1 MVTGIILRQSPAG
14 EYDRRISL
22 LTKEKGKVAAFA
34 RGARKPGSR
43 LAAATAPFSFGN
55 FKLYQ
60 GRSVYTLAEAD
71 VRNYFEELR
80 NDYMGAC
87 YGMYFAEVADF
98 CTREGNDERE
108 MMKLLYQSLR
118 ALSAASLPNP
128 LVRSVFECMTMAV
141 NGEFPGEFT
150 RESLLEILGAE
161 PEDSTLYALRY
172 ITSSP
177 VEKLYTFNV
186 ADTVLFQL
194 QAVALRYMKRFAGHS
209 FKSLEVLQTLC

>member
-1 MVTGIILRQSPAG
+1 
-14 EYDRRISL
+14 
-22 LTKEKGKVAAFA
+22 
-34 RGARKPGSR
+34 
-43 LAAATAPFSFGN
+43 
-55 FKLYQ
+55 
-60 GRSVYTLAEAD
+60 
-71 VRNYFEELR
+71 
-80 NDYMGAC
+80 
-87 YGMYFAEVADF
+87 
-98 CTREGNDERE
+98 
-108 MMKLLYQSLR
+108 
-118 ALSAASLPNP
+118 
-128 LVRSVFECMTMAV
+128 MAV

>member
-1 MVTGIILRQSPAG
+1 MECILPRW
-14 EYDRRISL
+14 RIS
-22 LTKEKGKVAAFA
+22 V
-34 RGARKPGSR
+34 PG
-43 LAAATAPFSFGN
+43 
-55 FKLYQ
+55 
-60 GRSVYTLAEAD
+60 
-71 VRNYFEELR
+71 
-80 NDYMGAC
+80 
-87 YGMYFAEVADF
+87 
-98 CTREGNDERE
+98 EGNDERE

-128 LVRSVFECMTMAV
+128 LVRSVFECRTMAV

-194 QAVALRYMKRFAGHS
+194 QAVALRYMKRFCRT
-209 FKSLEVLQTLC
+209 FFQKS